1 MHDMN
6 GIEEKKG
13 PSHHWK
19 ARILVGFLILF
30 LSFIG
35 LVISNLA
42 QEGAWTYWRIMVPF
56 FALLC
61 LGLSWFLR
69 RDRKGLT
76 SLTIWHEVIHWLGL
90 MFAVYL
96 ISIFVDTGLMERFVG
111 SLVILTMLGL
121 TIFVLGVYVE
131 AILFLIGLS
140 LGLFALAAALL
151 TTYIYTVILPITIGV
166 LILLVWVARK
176 QI

>member
-1 MHDMN
+1 MN
-6 GIEEKKG
+6 GAEEKKV

-19 ARILVGFLILF
+19 ARMLVGSLILL

-35 LVISNLA
+35 LLISDLTKD
-42 QEGAWTYWRIMVPF
+42 GAWVYWRIMVPF

-90 MFAVYL
+90 MLAVYL
-96 ISIFVDTGLMERFVG
+96 ISIFVDTRLMERFVG
-111 SLVILTMLGL
+111 SLVILTLLGL

-131 AILFLIGLS
+131 TIFFLIGLT

-151 TTYIYTVILPITIGV
+151 TTYIYTVILPITVGV
-166 LILLVWVARK
+166 LILLVWVAKK